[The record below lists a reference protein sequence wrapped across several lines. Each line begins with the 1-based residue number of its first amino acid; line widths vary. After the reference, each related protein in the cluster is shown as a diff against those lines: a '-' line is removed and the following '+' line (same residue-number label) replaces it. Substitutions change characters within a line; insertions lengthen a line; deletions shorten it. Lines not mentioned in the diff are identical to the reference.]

1 MKRAIIWC
9 SIDGERERELC
20 MCVVVQIVSS
30 GICHKQ
36 LPRRTATPAVKIH
49 MNSGGD
55 LDNKYATFTLYTG
68 HKEM

>member
-1 MKRAIIWC
+1 MYV
-9 SIDGERERELC
+9 C

-30 GICHKQ
+30 GISHKQ
-36 LPRRTATPAVKIH
+36 LPHRTATPAVKIY

-55 LDNKYATFTLYTG
+55 LDNKYVTFTLYTG